1 MKARLAITYIFNLI
15 DLIATM
21 YLVALFGL
29 SVEGNPIGQWLI
41 SSGLVYP
48 FKIGVVG
55 GLLLTIGL
63 LGKINKKA
71 ANIGSWVL
79 LLAFSALTVYHGIIF
94 LSILRSYRWGSLIL

>member
-1 MKARLAITYIFNLI
+1 MKARLIITYIFNLT

-21 YLVALFGL
+21 YLVSLFGL
-29 SVEGNPIGQWLI
+29 SVEGNPIGRWLI
-41 SSGLVYP
+41 QINLVYP

-55 GLLLTIGL
+55 GLLLAIGL

-94 LSILRSYRWGSLIL
+94 LSIFK

>member
-21 YLVALFGL
+21 YLVSLFGL
-29 SVEGNPIGQWLI
+29 SVEGNPIGRWLI
-41 SSGLVYP
+41 RTNLVYP

-55 GLLLTIGL
+55 GLLLAIGL
-63 LGKINKKA
+63 LGKRDKKA

-79 LLAFSALTVYHGIIF
+79 LTVFTSLIFYHGV
-94 LSILRSYRWGSLIL
+94 ILHLV